1 MAKGNDGNYLQHCIE
16 VEVAKH
22 LATKDPVGRLH
33 IALTH
38 GMAPYEIL
46 DEPKGSI
53 QKSLLYEVLDKAS
66 HDFQSDESLLVSAY
80 RHSKASTDH
89 YPNSA
94 ELLRAVIG
102 QDKLSGAITERNR
115 IKYKRLTRAWAGS
128 NIRIVNSSWRRQ
140 LGIGGFF
147 DCPENLQV
155 PWLFSMDPMTYKENG
170 TGDGENL
177 YHSDI
182 ERLKSSL
189 RKYIDSKLPG
199 IACFF
204 VYNMSMSGRDR
215 QRKFWDFIDELANS
229 LEVGTS
235 AFWVPH
241 DGLRANLA
249 GLIHT
254 EEQFTFQNFPHG
266 IQTDKSA
273 FKKASHLAL
282 NTKPNSEIESK
293 ENLREAPNSR
303 RNVTMT
309 RSIQKE
315 NEDDQHRID
324 RIDNWINQAAAA
336 RENNQIR
343 FLLYWIAYEA
353 AYKRED
359 WDFVPEPDK
368 PIPER
373 DQRKRFHENIS
384 VCEYASDD
392 LQEIFALKK
401 FEAQNLLRLRQANPI
416 FWFEQ
421 KDSPKTSREW
431 ELMFEERVTQEIGY
445 LDRVAYDGGDCVK
458 VLNVVFRNLNI
469 VRNQIVHGSSSGE
482 NSYGSD
488 QVLWGT
494 NLLAEIVPFFRNCI
508 KQNDPR
514 EGWGSLSFP
523 RVGQGPNDTCPPP
536 WSAEGD

>member
-22 LATKDPVGRLH
+22 LSKTDSDGRLH
-33 IALTH
+33 VALTH
-38 GMAPYEIL
+38 GMAPYEML

-53 QKSLLYEVLDKAS
+53 QKSLLYEALDKAS
-66 HDFQSDESLLVSAY
+66 QDFQSDESLLVSAY
-80 RHSKASTDH
+80 RNSKASTGH

-94 ELLRAVIG
+94 ELLRAIIG
-102 QDKLSGAITERNR
+102 QDKLSGVITERNR
-115 IKYKRLTRAWAGS
+115 IKYKRLTRAWVGS
-128 NIRIVNSSWRRQ
+128 NIRVVNSSWRRQ
-140 LGIGGFF
+140 LCIGGIF

-170 TGDGENL
+170 NGDDENL
-177 YHSDI
+177 HHSDI

-189 RKYIDSKLPG
+189 SKYFGSGLPG

-229 LEVGTS
+229 LDAGTS

-241 DGLRANLA
+241 KGVRANLA

-254 EEQFTFQNFPHG
+254 EEQLTFQNLQHG
-266 IQTDKSA
+266 IQIDKSA
-273 FKKASHLAL
+273 FKKASHPAL
-282 NTKPNSEIESK
+282 NVKHRLEIESK
-293 ENLREAPNSR
+293 ENLRETPNSR
-303 RNVTMT
+303 SNVTMI
-309 RSIQKE
+309 RSNQKE

-324 RIDNWINQAAAA
+324 RIDNWIDQATAA

-368 PIPER
+368 PIREYN
-373 DQRKRFHENIS
+373 QRNRFHEIIS
-384 VCEYASDD
+384 VCENVRDE
-392 LQEIFALKK
+392 LQRIFSEKK
-401 FEAQNLLRLRQANPI
+401 FESRSLLKLRQADPF
-416 FWFEQ
+416 FWYERER
-421 KDSPKTSREW
+421 SPKTSRKW
-431 ELMFEERVTQEIGY
+431 EAMFEKRVAQDISY
-445 LDRVAYDGGDCVK
+445 LDRVSNDGGNCVNA
-458 VLNVVFRNLNI
+458 LDAVFRNLSI

-482 NSYGSD
+482 KSYGSD

-508 KQNDPR
+508 EQNDPK
-514 EGWGSLSFP
+514 EGWGSLPFP
-523 RVGQGPNDTCPPP
+523 RVGQGPNDMCPPP
-536 WSAEGD
+536 WIADGD